1 MTNIPEENL
10 LSFSLSLFAYCDITG
25 KKIKFKEGRLI
36 ERNTE
41 AGEREREKEKKGEGK
56 RRKKRKMENVHTRK
70 REEKALIR
78 KGWPSK

>member
-41 AGEREREKEKKGEGK
+41 AGERKREKEKKGGK
-56 RRKKRKMENVHTRK
+56 KEEKRGRWKMYTPFDTFVHTDW
-70 REEKALIR
+70 REK
-78 KGWPSK
+78 